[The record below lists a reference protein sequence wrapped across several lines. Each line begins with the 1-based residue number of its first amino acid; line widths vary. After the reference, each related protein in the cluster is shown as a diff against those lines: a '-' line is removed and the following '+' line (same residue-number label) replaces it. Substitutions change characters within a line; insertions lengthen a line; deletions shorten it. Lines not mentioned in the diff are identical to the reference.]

1 MRLAIMQP
9 YLFPYLG
16 YFQLAAAVD
25 RFVFYDDV
33 AFIKN
38 GWINR
43 NRILL
48 SGCAHYLTVPL
59 AGAGSSHR
67 IGDVRMQPR
76 ERWLPRL
83 RESLRHAYARA
94 PYYPTVSAL
103 FERVVSYETDSIGDL
118 AAHSVVEVCRFVGIG
133 PEFVA
138 TSSGYGNDA
147 LKGQA
152 RVLDICARERARTY
166 VNLPGRRNLYH
177 RAAFA
182 ETGLELEFIEPGL
195 PAYPQFGAAFVPG
208 LSILD
213 VLMFNHVDKVRAML
227 HAGVAA

>member
-9 YLFPYLG
+9 YLFPYVG

-43 NRILL
+43 NRVLL
-48 SGCAHYLTVPL
+48 NGRAHYLTVPL
-59 AGAGSSHR
+59 AGAGSSQR
-67 IGDVRMQPR
+67 IDDVRVQPS

-94 PYYPTVSAL
+94 PHYPRISAL
-103 FERVVSYETDSIGDL
+103 FERVMSYETDSIGCL
-118 AAHSVVEVCRFVGIG
+118 AAHSVAEVCRFVGIG

-138 TSSGYGNDA
+138 TSSGYGNNA

-152 RVLDICARERARTY
+152 RVLDICASEGARTY
-166 VNLPGRRNLYH
+166 VNLPGGRALYD
-177 RAAFA
+177 RTAFA
-182 ETGLELEFIEPGL
+182 EAGLRLEFIEPAL
-195 PAYPQFGAAFVPG
+195 PAYRQFGATFVPG

-213 VLMFNHVDKVRAML
+213 VLMFNHVDEVRAML
-227 HAGVAA
+227 HAGAVA